1 MTSSSPRLRH
11 PLNSRITPGERIGS
25 VLLRGV
31 GEKKMLIPGKGT
43 YVRQGNLYSSLLGT
57 LHAQEDTSTASDT
70 TENIERWIISIEPEP
85 KKILSQSSY
94 SANSTTISPK
104 IGDVILGRVTK
115 VIRPTHATVDILA
128 IVSEQPSTSSQPAMT
143 TQPFIQPLHEAY
155 SGTLRTNEI
164 RPNSS
169 LDIEISDCVR
179 PSDILLARI
188 HALGEK
194 DYILSTVEAELGV
207 IKAICESSG
216 REMRAVSWK
225 EMECVSTGVKEAR
238 KVAKPRV
245 VKSEE

>member
-1 MTSSSPRLRH
+1 M
-11 PLNSRITPGERIGS
+11 LNGLLISHLVYN
-25 VLLRGV
+25 VLFCTG
-31 GEKKMLIPGKGT
+31 
-43 YVRQGNLYSSLLGT
+43 QGNLYSSLLGT
-57 LHAQEDTSTASDT
+57 LRILQDTSTSSETSD
-70 TENIERWIISIEPEP
+70 NIERWIISIEPEP
-85 KKILSQSSY
+85 KKIFSQSSY
-94 SANSTTISPK
+94 SANSTTICPQ
-104 IGDVILGRVTK
+104 IGDVVLGRVTK

-128 IVSEQPSTSSQPAMT
+128 IVTEQPPTPTSTKS

-169 LDIEISDCVR
+169 LEIEISDCVR

-188 HALGEK
+188 HAMGEK

-216 REMRAVSWK
+216 REMRAISWK

-245 VKSEE
+245 VKSDN